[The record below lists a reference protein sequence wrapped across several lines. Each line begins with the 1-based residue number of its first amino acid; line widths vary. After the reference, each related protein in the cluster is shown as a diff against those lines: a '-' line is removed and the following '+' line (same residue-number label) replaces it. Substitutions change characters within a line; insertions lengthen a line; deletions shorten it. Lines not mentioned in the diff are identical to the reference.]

1 MIDLRTSV
9 LPQNWP
15 GPPTAAS
22 TFDVLFS
29 PSGIVTGPLAAAG
42 RVHFVLADVADTA
55 GSALMAL
62 ATPAYNRFQL
72 NAPWLPSTNYAVGNV
87 VVPTPSSFIGYRC
100 TVAGK
105 SAATAPVQFSTPTPN
120 QTFGDGGVT
129 WQSFVKKS
137 NLIMSLATATGR
149 VTTHPVDVSTTL
161 NFQYQGAP
169 ITGYDS
175 FRFAEIGG
183 VTQ

>member
-1 MIDLRTSV
+1 MS
-9 LPQNWP
+9 
-15 GPPTAAS
+15 
-22 TFDVLFS
+22 
-29 PSGIVTGPLAAAG
+29 
-42 RVHFVLADVADTA
+42 
-55 GSALMAL
+55 AL

-72 NAPWLPSTNYAVGNV
+72 NAPWLPGTRYVQGNV
-87 VVPTPSSFIGYRC
+87 VVPTPLSFIAYRC
-100 TVAGK
+100 TAPGTSGA
-105 SAATAPVQFSTPTPN
+105 SAPAQFSTPTPN
-120 QTFGDGGVT
+120 QTFTDNSVT

-161 NFQYQGAP
+161 NFQYGTPPVA

-175 FRFAEIGG
+175 FRFAEIGE